1 AKEDL
6 GGQVFDVKGVQND
19 EWDGRWGS
27 AGNSVSL
34 DTVSYRL
41 NTNEV
46 QGTEVHF
53 RNFYI
58 NEKNG
63 KVYEG
68 DIILDAAQNFA
79 SAIAVMA
86 ANDSDATLA
95 TFEATFVGQVA
106 ERDVTLYDLK
116 QFWNSEGRFL
126 LDDPQTLTITQ
137 GDGTQTKVTLYG
149 TDTLGDV
156 TSKLN
161 QAIGENL
168 GQNALLTDDKGHKG
182 ANSFVTFVT
191 DVRETTSEAA
201 EGTIVIRS
209 IIAGANGEINFAG
222 DEDMLKALGLN
233 ELQEAEENKFT
244 ITIRDAHNGN
254 GDPRMTDVKITG
266 NKLVGIVDPN
276 VDIVFDAMANVQ
288 AVWNEDKKAFDL
300 SKAEGSYTTVLHL
313 ADNTTVFQIGANE
326 GEDMGINL
334 GDMRSESLGLNK
346 VLVTD
351 RESAARSITVIDAA
365 INKVSSQRARLGAY
379 QNRLEH
385 TITNLTVASENLT
398 AAESRIRDTDMAK
411 EMMNFTKLQI
421 LMQAGT
427 SMLAQ
432 ANTLP
437 QNVLSLLR

>member
-1 AKEDL
+1 
-6 GGQVFDVKGVQND
+6 VN
-19 EWDGRWGS
+19 
-27 AGNSVSL
+27 
-34 DTVSYRL
+34 
-41 NTNEV
+41 
-46 QGTEVHF
+46 
-53 RNFYI
+53 
-58 NEKNG
+58 
-63 KVYEG
+63 
-68 DIILDAAQNFA
+68 
-79 SAIAVMA
+79 
-86 ANDSDATLA
+86 
-95 TFEATFVGQVA
+95 
-106 ERDVTLYDLK
+106 DVTLYDLK

-137 GDGTQTKVTLYG
+137 GDGTQTTVTLYG

-156 TSKLN
+156 TTKLN
-161 QAIGENL
+161 KAIAEQL
-168 GQNALLTDDKGHKG
+168 GQSLLLTDDAAHKG
-182 ANSFVTFVT
+182 ASSFVTFVE
-191 DVRETTSEAA
+191 DDIETTSEAA
-201 EGTIVIRS
+201 RGTIVIRS
-209 IIAGANGEINFAG
+209 IIAGTNGEINFAG
-222 DEDMLKALGLN
+222 DEDLLKALSLN
-233 ELQEAEENKFT
+233 EIQEASENKVT
-244 ITIRDAHNGN
+244 VSIRDAHTGN
-254 GDPRMTDVKITG
+254 TVPGATDVKITG
-266 NKLVGIVDPN
+266 NKIVGVVDPN
-276 VDIVFDAMANVQ
+276 VDIVFDAMANVK
-288 AVWNEDKKAFDL
+288 AIWNEDKKAFDL
-300 SKAEGSYTTVLHL
+300 SKAEGSYTTILHL

-334 GDMRSESLGLNK
+334 GDMRSEALGLNK

-351 RESAARSITVIDAA
+351 RESAARSITVIDSA